1 MRKGFTL
8 VEILVVVAIMTI
20 LAAIVLGSFRA
31 FRSAQGLEKD
41 TELIVEV
48 LRQARSQT
56 LTSQNGSSY
65 GVYFA
70 SSTIALFAGTTY
82 NASDTSNQNFFL
94 INKDVVLDLNLT
106 GESRSIVFNRLTG
119 ETVHNGT
126 IIISS
131 PSSSKTK
138 TITVYKTGLIE
149 FQ

>member
-1 MRKGFTL
+1 M
-8 VEILVVVAIMTI
+8 VVVIMTI

-31 FRSAQGLEKD
+31 FHSSQGLEKD

-56 LTSQNGSSY
+56 LTSQNASTY

-70 SSTIALFAGTTY
+70 STTVTLFAGNTY
-82 NASDTSNQNFFL
+82 SSGDASNQNFNL

-106 GESRSIVFNRLTG
+106 GESRSVVFNRLTG
-119 ETVHNGT
+119 ETAHNGT
-126 IIISS
+126 IIILS
-131 PSSSKTK
+131 PSSNKTK